1 MNGADWGVVIGIVL
15 LLAAVAL
22 MAASETAITRTN
34 RVRAY
39 HLVEEGKR
47 GARAL
52 QRITDNPP
60 PFLNVVLLLTMLA
73 TVGGTTLAAD
83 IAHRHLHH
91 FAELIS
97 TVVMTL
103 LLFVFAEV
111 TPKTFAIQQTDRV
124 ALRVAPIITAL
135 TSVFGP
141 VANVLLKVAN
151 VVMPGRGLPHGP
163 YVTEQEIKTMAE
175 VASDEDQIEEEEK
188 ELIHSIFE
196 FGDAIVR
203 EVMTARP
210 DVVAIE
216 DDKPLEDVMD
226 LVFQHGYSRIPVF
239 HEDIDEV
246 VGIIYAK
253 DVLKAMRHNGGE
265 KTPVTELVRPARV
278 VPESKKCAELLR
290 EMQRKKFH
298 IAMVT
303 DEYGSISGLVT
314 LEDLLEELV
323 GEITDEYDRDEPVM
337 IPVGEGRYRVD
348 GRIPIDELNEQLDV
362 DLPQDEWDTVG
373 GLILHLLGAIP
384 SEGQEVAYDNIRFKA
399 ERVQGRRIAR
409 VLVTKTGE
417 SAKSRAQAAE

>member
-1 MNGADWGVVIGIVL
+1 
-15 LLAAVAL
+15 
-22 MAASETAITRTN
+22 
-34 RVRAY
+34 
-39 HLVEEGKR
+39 
-47 GARAL
+47 
-52 QRITDNPP
+52 
-60 PFLNVVLLLTMLA
+60 
-73 TVGGTTLAAD
+73 
-83 IAHRHLHH
+83 
-91 FAELIS
+91 
-97 TVVMTL
+97 
-103 LLFVFAEV
+103 
-111 TPKTFAIQQTDRV
+111 
-124 ALRVAPIITAL
+124 
-135 TSVFGP
+135 
-141 VANVLLKVAN
+141 
-151 VVMPGRGLPHGP
+151 
-163 YVTEQEIKTMAE
+163 
-175 VASDEDQIEEEEK
+175 
-188 ELIHSIFE
+188 
-196 FGDAIVR
+196 
-203 EVMTARP
+203 
-210 DVVAIE
+210 
-216 DDKPLEDVMD
+216 
-226 LVFQHGYSRIPVF
+226 
-239 HEDIDEV
+239 
-246 VGIIYAK
+246 
-253 DVLKAMRHNGGE
+253 MRQNGGE